1 MGLYG
6 DTRAQRGGGGGLK
19 RRIINSL
26 TEPKRNPNC
35 SEKESFNTHPSS
47 IQRRRLVVI
56 IRAAST
62 VISSLPSPSRSSRD
76 QPFNLNIRPSSLLL
90 SVHTLLILRAASK
103 FPFHSLEPNET
114 TNPFSNSVYICV
126 CVCVYPSK
134 LVFAFCRRHYLHSRN
149 SSRTFFAQEPRREI
163 NSPDI
168 YPPPPNRGRRGTVV
182 IVARFRR
189 IPGYK
194 VSRNVNTIK
203 ERPRVTSSGGEIKK
217 GDTAVLISERV
228 GYAYR

>member
-1 MGLYG
+1 MWDYTG
-6 DTRAQRGGGGGLK
+6 TRERKGEGGGLK

-62 VISSLPSPSRSSRD
+62 VISSLPPPSRSSRD

-114 TNPFSNSVYICV
+114 TNPFSNSVYMCV
-126 CVCVYPSK
+126 CVCVSIEIGFRLLPSSLSPFSK
-134 LVFAFCRRHYLHSRN
+134 LF
-149 SSRTFFAQEPRREI
+149 
-163 NSPDI
+163 PDI
-168 YPPPPNRGRRGTVV
+168 FRARTEARNKFPRYLPPPKPRKKGDGCYRGTVS
-182 IVARFRR
+182 
-189 IPGYK
+189 K
-194 VSRNVNTIK
+194 NTGI
-203 ERPRVTSSGGEIKK
+203 
-217 GDTAVLISERV
+217 
-228 GYAYR
+228 